1 MTSYRCD
8 LLIKYLVSAQNVNAP
23 ELSKEVETALKVL
36 TIIGSVLSMVG
47 LILTILTMLIFKY
60 GYGIMLLL

>member
-8 LLIKYLVSAQNVNAP
+8 LLIRYLVSAQNVNAP
-23 ELSKEVETALKVL
+23 ELKEIETALKVL

-47 LILTILTMLIFKY
+47 LILTILTMLIFKCV
-60 GYGIMLLL
+60 YGIMLLL